1 MQSLIPAAFAAA
13 NAPSAVGSFPPK
25 IATTSPCAC
34 NKSSAIPIDVS
45 RFPFA
50 SCCATMLNPFP
61 LIASV
66 NPFVRSTIEF
76 IVGESRTIISPPFGH
91 FLTKSSPQTLPAL

>member
-1 MQSLIPAAFAAA
+1 
-13 NAPSAVGSFPPK
+13 
-25 IATTSPCAC
+25 
-34 NKSSAIPIDVS
+34 
-45 RFPFA
+45 
-50 SCCATMLNPFP
+50 MLNPFP

-76 IVGESRTIISPPFGH
+76 IVGESRTIMSPPFGH